1 MGMSKMPDHTQKK
14 LHDQTVA
21 FIDYC
26 MQKANFLPQSVFEIF
41 RFKKLYN
48 LIVPDHLTQELD
60 CA

>member
-1 MGMSKMPDHTQKK
+1 MPDHTQKK

-60 CA
+60 YS